1 MTDSVTVLRP
11 RNRPP
16 VSGRT
21 LSPSLPDGLKK
32 MLATAEAALA
42 QPFVGITTNGPP
54 VPDLFSLQQPG
65 APTAPIRQAAEAFLA
80 ALTPTQQKTAR
91 FPLDSDVWRRW
102 SNIHPFLMRHGVL
115 LDALT
120 RPQRECALALLG
132 ACLSV
137 AGFEAAHNVMKL
149 NETIREITGR
159 DDEYGEWLYWLSIM
173 GTPSADEP
181 WGWQLD
187 GHHLIVNCFILQDH
201 MVLTPLFMGSEPTT
215 AITGAYAGT
224 RVFEAEEQSGLA
236 LARALT
242 AQQLQKTVLSQE
254 LPNEVFTSAFRDN
267 FEMRYEGIGY
277 DELTSGQRDL
287 LLRVLDTYVGRLRPG
302 HAQVKMAEVRRH
314 LPDTHFAWMGR
325 VDEHSVFYYRV
336 HSPVILIEFDHQR
349 GIALDNDEPSR
360 QHIHTVVRTPNGN
373 DYGMD
378 LLRQHRQRFDHTRG

>member
-1 MTDSVTVLRP
+1 MTNAGTILRP

-21 LSPSLPDGLKK
+21 LSPSLPDGLKR
-32 MLATAEAALA
+32 MLETAEAALA
-42 QPFVGITTNGPP
+42 QPFVGITTHGKPI
-54 VPDLFSLQQPG
+54 PDLFSLQKAG
-65 APTAPIRQAAEAFLA
+65 SPTAPIQQAAEAFLA
-80 ALTPTQQKTAR
+80 TLTPTQRTEAL

-102 SNIHPFLMRHGVL
+102 SNIHPFLMRHGIL
-115 LDALT
+115 LDALM
-120 RPQRECALALLG
+120 RPQRERALALLG
-132 ACLSV
+132 ACLSA
-137 AGFEAAHNVMKL
+137 AGFKTARNVMKL

-173 GTPSADEP
+173 GTPSSDEP

-201 MVLTPLFMGSEPTT
+201 MVLTPLFMGSEPT
-215 AITGAYAGT
+215 AADTGVYAGT

-242 AQQLQKTVLSQE
+242 PQQLQRTVLAEE

-267 FEMRYEGIGY
+267 FEMCYQGIGY
-277 DELTSGQRDL
+277 DDLTSGQRDL
-287 LLRVLDTYVGRLRPG
+287 LLRLLDTYVGRLRPG
-302 HAQVKMAEVRRH
+302 HAQIKMEEVQRY
-314 LPDTHFAWMGR
+314 LQETHFAWMGR

-336 HSPVILIEFDHQR
+336 HSPVMLIEFDHQR
-349 GIALDNDEPSR
+349 GVALDNDEPSR

-378 LLRQHRQRFDHTRG
+378 LLRQHRQRFDHTRM